1 MNECMNEGRL
11 NYKLIPMC
19 VSAYLS
25 LLHDSASGGA
35 RTALAPCLE
44 TWLAPRLAP
53 CYGSRHGLLRAT
65 ARAMAC
71 SVLWLAPADIVL
83 TCYDMAATTSAFTTL
98 DLGVQVLNLVVC
110 GL

>member
-44 TWLAPRLAP
+44 TWLVPRLAP

-71 SVLWLAPADIVL
+71 ASDIVV
-83 TCYDMAATTSAFTTL
+83 TCYDMAATTSAFTT
-98 DLGVQVLNLVVC
+98 DMAT
-110 GL
+110 

>member
-1 MNECMNEGRL
+1 
-11 NYKLIPMC
+11 MC

-98 DLGVQVLNLVVC
+98 SPP
-110 GL
+110 

>member
-19 VSAYLS
+19 VSAYVS

-44 TWLAPRLAP
+44 TWLA
-53 CYGSRHGLLRAT
+53 T
-65 ARAMAC
+65 
-71 SVLWLAPADIVL
+71 WLAPGGIVL
-83 TCYDMAATTSAFTTL
+83 TCYDMTATTSWFTIL
-98 DLGVQVLNLVVC
+98 CEQAVSAWPRHSDE
-110 GL
+110 

>member
-44 TWLAPRLAP
+44 TWLAPD
-53 CYGSRHGLLRAT
+53 G
-65 ARAMAC
+65 
-71 SVLWLAPADIVL
+71 IVL
-83 TCYDMAATTSAFTTL
+83 TCYDMTATTSWFTIL
-98 DLGVQVLNLVVC
+98 CEQAVSAWPRHSDE
-110 GL
+110 